1 MRATWLVTTPPALP
15 AIWWNWPRRGRNARA
30 DLPGTVDWPVLLPS
44 LGPSHWLECP
54 SMKSAKVQGHT
65 IACLLLLL
73 LGLPGTASAQ
83 RDKDDEPTAILNF
96 IILKEDNGKP
106 VRNAAVIMHPVN
118 NHGKQG
124 RGGLEL
130 KTDANGKTS
139 FDGIPYGKLR
149 VQVLASGFQ
158 TFGEDYEVNQG
169 KMEFTVRLKRPQGQY
184 SIYDDHSAEKKD
196 EKKDDKKDDKTPPPP
211 PANTK
216 PQ

>member
-1 MRATWLVTTPPALP
+1 MTP
-15 AIWWNWPRRGRNARA
+15 ARTRVWT
-30 DLPGTVDWPVLLPS
+30 LTCLS
-44 LGPSHWLECP
+44 LF
-54 SMKSAKVQGHT
+54 A
-65 IACLLLLL
+65 L
-73 LGLPGTASAQ
+73 LGSAVAQ
-83 RDKDDEPTAILNF
+83 RDKEQEPTAILNF

-118 NHGKQG
+118 TRGQQG

-130 KTDANGKTS
+130 KTDGEGKTS

-169 KMEFTVRLKRPQGQY
+169 KMEFTVKLKRPQGQY
-184 SIYDDHSAEKKD
+184 SIYDDHPAEKKD
-196 EKKDDKKDDKTPPPP
+196 EKKDEKKNSKAPPPDSS
-211 PANTK
+211 AK